1 MIINAFDKRV
11 RLTGNV
17 GKNVFKR
24 LPDEVTT
31 KLPHLFDVANNTAG
45 IRLSFYTD
53 ATAFTI
59 KAIMGNITFYKHICA
74 IVYKGFDVFI
84 NKELYGCE
92 ALEEGE
98 ENLTYEVSLP
108 LSNELKLIDIY
119 FPLYGDVKEF
129 KIIIDDLAHVSPN
142 KVSRYDKPIVFYGSS
157 ITQGACASRNSLSY
171 TNMLSMMLDTTIYNL
186 GFSGKA
192 KGEREIAEYI
202 ATLDMAAF
210 ILDYDHNTPSVEQLA
225 MTHEPFLKRIREKQP
240 NLPIILASRS
250 DIDDDL
256 IDSDNRR
263 RIIMQTYVEALN
275 QGDKNIYFVDG
286 KEMFK
291 DYNRDMCTVDN
302 THPNTLG
309 FYRMAIT
316 FKKTILQALEDKQ

>member
-1 MIINAFDKRV
+1 MIINAFDSRV

-17 GKNVFKR
+17 GKNEFKR
-24 LPDEVTT
+24 LPDEVTK
-31 KLPHLFDVANNTAG
+31 KLPYLFDVANNTAG

-53 ATAFTI
+53 VTSFTI
-59 KAIMGNITFYKHICA
+59 KATMGNITYYKHICA

-92 ALEEGE
+92 ACEEGKDK
-98 ENLTYEVSLP
+98 LVYEVTLP
-108 LSNELKLIDIY
+108 SSKKINLVDIY
-119 FPLYGDVKEF
+119 FPLYGDVKDFE
-129 KIIIDDLAHVSPN
+129 IEISDSANISSN
-142 KVSRYDKPIVFYGSS
+142 EESRYEKPIVFYGSS
-157 ITQGACASRNSLSY
+157 ITQGACASRNSLNY

-192 KGEREIAEYI
+192 KGEREMAEYI
-202 ATLDMAAF
+202 ASLDMAALV
-210 ILDYDHNTPSVEQLA
+210 LDYDHNAPSVEHLA
-225 MTHEPFLKRIREKQP
+225 ITHEPFFKIVRMKQP

-250 DIDDDL
+250 DIDDNL
-256 IDSDNRR
+256 IDSDKRR

-275 QGDKNIYFVDG
+275 EGDKNIYFVDG

-291 DYNRDMCTVDN
+291 DFNRDMCTVDN

-309 FYRMAIT
+309 FYRMATT
-316 FKKTILQALEDKQ
+316 FKKAILQSLEGKQ

>member
-1 MIINAFDKRV
+1 MIINAFDPRL

-17 GKNVFKR
+17 GENEFKR
-24 LPDEVTT
+24 LPDEVTK
-31 KLPHLFDVANNTAG
+31 KLPHLFDVAKNTAG

-53 ATAFTI
+53 ATTFTI
-59 KAIMGNITFYKHICA
+59 NVTFLNITYYKHICA
-74 IVYKGFDVFI
+74 MIYKGLDVFVD
-84 NKELYGCE
+84 KQLYGCE
-92 ALEEGE
+92 ALEERKDK
-98 ENLTYEVSLP
+98 LVYEVSLP
-108 LSNELKLIDIY
+108 SSNELKLIDIY
-119 FPLYGDVKEF
+119 FPLYGDVKELN
-129 KIIIDDLAHVSPN
+129 IIIDDLAHVSPN
-142 KVSRYDKPIVFYGSS
+142 TKSRYNKPIVFYGSS
-157 ITQGACASRNSLSY
+157 ITQGACASRNSLNY

-192 KGEREIAEYI
+192 KGEREMAEYI

-210 ILDYDHNTPSVEQLA
+210 VFDYDHNAPSVEHLA
-225 MTHEPFLKRIREKQP
+225 ITHEPFFKIIRMKQP
-240 NLPIILASRS
+240 NLPIILSSRS
-250 DIDDDL
+250 DVDDNL
-256 IDSDNRR
+256 VDNDKRR

-275 QGDKNIYFVDG
+275 EGDKNIYFVDG

-316 FKKTILQALEDKQ
+316 FKKSILQALEGKQ